1 MITIEIEG
9 TQFPLPNEIAAKD
22 KLLKAALAPFV
33 PWIANAQ
40 IDRKEKD
47 GAMVVSVIKRADWKG
62 YTLRVSEVEGN
73 GSAVVNALIASSDE
87 MNPAVAL
94 WMKMQGRIDT
104 KDPGAILALEPTIT
118 AAIEEGDRE
127 IASVQQA
134 LTRLIECAPE
144 PASRI
149 PLGF

>member
-1 MITIEIEG
+1 MITIQIDG
-9 TQFPLPNEIAAKD
+9 QQFPLPDEIAAKD
-22 KLLKAALAPFV
+22 ELLKAALAPFV

-47 GAMVVSVIKRADWKG
+47 GATVVSVIKRADWKG
-62 YTLRVSEVEGN
+62 N
-73 GSAVVNALIASSDE
+73 GSAVVDALIACSDE

-94 WMKMQGRIDT
+94 WMQMQGKVDT

-118 AAIEEGDRE
+118 AAIEEGDKE

-134 LTRLIECAPE
+134 LTRLVECAPVS
-144 PASRI
+144 ATRI

>member
-1 MITIEIEG
+1 MITIQIDG
-9 TQFPLPNEIAAKD
+9 QNFPLPDEIAAQD
-22 KLLKAALAPFV
+22 DLLKAALAPFV

-47 GAMVVSVIKRADWKG
+47 GQAIVSVIKRADWKG
-62 YTLRVSEVEGN
+62 G
-73 GSAVVNALIASSDE
+73 GSAVVDAFVASPDA

-94 WMKMQGRIDT
+94 WMEMQGQLDT
-104 KDPGAILALEPTIT
+104 NDPGTILALEPTISV
-118 AAIEEGDRE
+118 AIQAGERD

-134 LTRLIECAPE
+134 FTRLIECAPG
-144 PASRI
+144 SSHRI

>member
-9 TQFPLPNEIAAKD
+9 TQFPVPDEIAAKD
-22 KLLKAALAPFV
+22 ELLKAALAPFV

-40 IDRKEKD
+40 INRKEKD
-47 GAMVVSVIKRADWKG
+47 GATVVSVIKRADWKG
-62 YTLRVSEVEGN
+62 N
-73 GSAVVNALIASSDE
+73 GGAVVDALIASPNE
-87 MNPAVAL
+87 MNPAVGL
-94 WMKMQGRIDT
+94 WMQMQGQLDT
-104 KDPGAILALEPTIT
+104 NDPGTILALEPTIT
-118 AAIEEGDRE
+118 AAIEEGDIE

-134 LTRLIECAPE
+134 LTRLVECAPA

>member
-1 MITIEIEG
+1 MITIQIDG
-9 TQFPLPNEIAAKD
+9 QQFPLPDEIAAKD
-22 KLLKAALAPFV
+22 ELLKAALAPFV

-62 YTLRVSEVEGN
+62 N
-73 GSAVVNALIASSDE
+73 GSAVVDALIASSDQ

-94 WMKMQGRIDT
+94 WMQLQGQTDT
-104 KDPGAILALEPTIT
+104 QDPGAILALEPTIS
-118 AAIEEGDRE
+118 AAIEAGDQD
-127 IASVQQA
+127 IAAVHQA
-134 LTRLIECAPE
+134 LTRLVECAPT
-144 PASRI
+144 AARRI

>member
-1 MITIEIEG
+1 MTTILIDG
-9 TQFPLPNEIAAKD
+9 QSFDLPADISAKD
-22 KLLKAALAPFV
+22 ELLKAALAPFV

-62 YTLRVSEVEGN
+62 N
-73 GSAVVNALIASSDE
+73 GSAVVDALIASSDE

-94 WMKMQGRIDT
+94 WMQMQGQIDAQ
-104 KDPGAILALEPTIT
+104 DPGTILALEPTIT
-118 AAIEEGDRE
+118 AAIEEGDKE
-127 IASVQQA
+127 IASVHQA
-134 LTRLIECAPE
+134 LTRLVECAPA
-144 PASRI
+144 PATRI

>member
-1 MITIEIEG
+1 MVSIQIDG
-9 TQFPLPNEIAAKD
+9 QQFPLPDEIAAKD
-22 KLLKAALAPFV
+22 ELLKAALAPFV
-33 PWIANAQ
+33 PWIANAT

-62 YTLRVSEVEGN
+62 YTLSEDKGN
-73 GSAVVNALIASSDE
+73 GSPVVDALIACPDG

-94 WMKMQGRIDT
+94 WMQMQGQLDT
-104 KDPGAILALEPTIT
+104 QDPGTILALEPVIT
-118 AAIEEGDRE
+118 AAIEEGDKE
-127 IASVQQA
+127 IASVHQA
-134 LTRLIECAPE
+134 LTRLVECAPV

>member
-1 MITIEIEG
+1 MVTIQIDG
-9 TQFPLPNEIAAKD
+9 QQFPLPDEIAAKD
-22 KLLKAALAPFV
+22 ELLKAALAPFV

-62 YTLRVSEVEGN
+62 S
-73 GSAVVNALIASSDE
+73 GSAVVDALLASPDG

-94 WMKMQGRIDT
+94 WMQMQGHLDT
-104 KDPGAILALEPTIT
+104 HDPGTILALEPTLT

-127 IASVQQA
+127 IGSVHQA
-134 LTRLIECAPE
+134 LIRLVECAPA
-144 PASRI
+144 PSSRI
-149 PLGF
+149 PIGF